1 MVDKYLSTYAILPN
15 GPPEIQGDW
24 EHVLVV
30 PCFDE
35 TADFLGRLAATH
47 QDASLLLVLVINRPE
62 GADARCNQVI
72 REYLARHLTQPL
84 QTGYQLHQL
93 SGELTVLSIN
103 LDALEGPT
111 PAAEGVGRA
120 RRVGC
125 DTALALIQQGI
136 IKSRWI
142 YSGDAD
148 AEWPSG
154 FFHSDWPAQYSAICL
169 PFTHDAAGD
178 PAVITATLIYELKLH
193 HYVLHLQRSGS
204 PYAFHA
210 LGSSCVFNSVAYA
223 AVRGVP
229 LRSAG
234 EDFYLLNKLAKV
246 GPIHT
251 AKGCGVTLQS
261 RRSERAPFG
270 TGPAVSELLAA
281 EHPSDV
287 PIFYDARCFKV
298 LSTLLDRFNQWILK
312 PELDPERDLQD
323 RLDARVADDLTELLT
338 QWRYQRAIMHIQ
350 RAAAA
355 PEARQTHANIWLD
368 GFKLLKI
375 IHLLRDRHYPNLT
388 FQASAASQE
397 QWPIELPSQSP
408 TQILQAIYE
417 HLGWWP

>member
-15 GPPEIQGDW
+15 GLPEIQGDW

-35 TADFLGRLAATH
+35 SADFLDRLAATH

-62 GADARCNQVI
+62 SADARCNQVI

-93 SGELTVLSIN
+93 GEELTVLSID

-120 RRVGC
+120 RRGGR

-154 FFHSDWPAQYSAICL
+154 FFHSDWPAQCSAICL

-178 PAVITATLIYELKLH
+178 PEVVVATLIYELKLH

-210 LGSSCVFNSVAYA
+210 LGSSCVFNSEAYA

-246 GPIHT
+246 GPVHT
-251 AKGCGVTLQS
+251 ARGRGVTLES
-261 RRSERAPFG
+261 RRSGRAPFG
-270 TGPAVSELLAA
+270 TGPAVGKLLAA

-287 PIFYDARCFKV
+287 PIFYDARCFSV
-298 LSTLLDRFNQWILK
+298 LNEVLERFNQWILK
-312 PELDPERDLQD
+312 PELDPERDLQE
-323 RLDARVADDLTELLT
+323 RLDTRVADDLTELLT
-338 QWRYQRAIMHIQ
+338 QWRYQGAIEHIQ

-368 GFKLLKI
+368 GFRLLKI

-388 FQASAASQE
+388 FQASAASQD

-408 TQILQAIYE
+408 TQIRQAIYE